1 MGMFYRQVGLL
12 AQVAS
17 PRPCTLLSA
26 CAMTYESDLLRLLES
41 RGHLHQITD
50 PGALDALA
58 KKQVITG
65 YVGFDPTASSLH
77 IGNLASIMLLRRLQQ
92 AGHRPIVIMGR
103 GTA

>member
-1 MGMFYRQVGLL
+1 
-12 AQVAS
+12 
-17 PRPCTLLSA
+17 
-26 CAMTYESDLLRLLES
+26 MTYESDLLRLLES